1 MYDSTS
7 RRQWAHIIQQE
18 EGEILRSEVSVS
30 GTNGSSE
37 DDIDS
42 GVDGLEPGRK
52 EELEIRSAPSSGS
65 SSVPSLLSISAAALS
80 ALSVAGATSAGDS
93 QTASGATPT
102 ANVTEMGT
110 THAPKGSGSG
120 VSISMFDMLMGV
132 ASFVVVL
139 VLAFCIKG
147 CFRLARLFLGIP
159 GAEPANNP
167 QAGAAQQGQGFP
179 NGRVLVVN
187 RDPGDRHGEIM
198 ELHHHEARENLEG
211 EAIPMVVMEAPQE
224 MGGEEEEEDA
234 V

>member
-30 GTNGSSE
+30 GTKGSSE
-37 DDIDS
+37 GNIDS

-52 EELEIRSAPSSGS
+52 EELELRSAPSSGS

-80 ALSVAGATSAGDS
+80 ALSVAGAASVGDN
-93 QTASGATPT
+93 QAASGATPT
-102 ANVTEMGT
+102 ANITEMGTT

-120 VSISMFDMLMGV
+120 VVSISMFDMLMGV

-167 QAGAAQQGQGFP
+167 QAGAVQQVQGFP

-187 RDPGDRHGEIM
+187 RDPGHQGEIM
-198 ELHHHEARENLEG
+198 ELRHEALEDIAREG
-211 EAIPMVVMEAPQE
+211 EAIPMVAIGAPQE
-224 MGGEEEEEDA
+224 VDVEEEDA